1 MKIQDKVTKYLE
13 QKPSL
18 RDDDRKLIATIW
30 WNEIG
35 SDKRYWTAMQL
46 LDSFCS
52 KELTS
57 PESIRRC
64 RQRVQQL
71 NPQLRG
77 NKYSDRHQSQK
88 KWVNEVKAINP
99 VKTQETLF

>member
-1 MKIQDKVTKYLE
+1 MKIEEKVVKCL
-13 QKPSL
+13 KKNPSL

-30 WNEIG
+30 WGEMG
-35 SDKRYWTAMQL
+35 SDKKYWTATQFL
-46 LDSFCS
+46 NSFCS

-64 RQRVQQL
+64 RQRVQQI

-77 NKYSDRHQSQK
+77 SKYSDRHQAQK

-99 VKTQETLF
+99 VKIQETLF